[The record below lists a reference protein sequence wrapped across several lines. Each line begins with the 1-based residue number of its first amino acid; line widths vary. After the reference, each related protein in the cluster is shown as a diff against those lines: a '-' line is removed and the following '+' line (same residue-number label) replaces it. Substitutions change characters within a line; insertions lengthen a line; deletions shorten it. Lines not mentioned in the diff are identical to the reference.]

1 MRPDSMI
8 IGHASQSGQKFK
20 QITSADGLVQ
30 ANFYWLEAVGDTTPG
45 TLTTLTGR
53 NGTDITGHNV
63 SGNYHVG
70 AGYPVEGTSIEVA
83 TGEFIIYLSGR

>member
-1 MRPDSMI
+1 MRPDAMMA
-8 IGHASQSGQKFK
+8 GHANQSGQKYM

-30 ANFYWLEAVGDTTPG
+30 ANFFWLQAVGDTTPG

-53 NGTDITGHNV
+53 NGTDITDHNT

-70 AGYPVEGTSIEVA
+70 VGYPVEGTSIEVA
-83 TGEFIIYLSGR
+83 TGEFQIILSGR